1 MIVMRR
7 RTLIAIG
14 CALAAGVVRAEEPR
28 QIGWDN
34 LALKLSAAENPFAR
48 LSVEHLEALV
58 DVAALRDRKAR
69 GVAVSASE
77 AATERTAAAKLQRA
91 GIDVDD
97 LLSRRNE
104 LAAKQ
109 QALTKAT
116 NPELDGKLV
125 RMPGYLLPLEFNGRL
140 VSEFLLVPWVGACIH
155 TPPPPPNQVVH
166 VQADKPFEMSGAFD
180 AVWITGR
187 MSASAAKKSLHLVDG
202 AADVDV
208 GYSLRASRVEK
219 YKE

>member
-1 MIVMRR
+1 MIGMQR
-7 RTLIAIG
+7 RTLIVTCGAI
-14 CALAAGVVRAEEPR
+14 AASIVRAEEPR
-28 QIGWDN
+28 QIGWDD

-48 LSVEHLEALV
+48 LSPEHLEALV

-69 GVAVSASE
+69 GVAVSATE
-77 AATERTAAAKLQRA
+77 VATERAATAKLQKA
-91 GIDVDD
+91 GIDIDD

-125 RMPGYLLPLEFNGRL
+125 RMPGYLLPLEFNGKL

-155 TPPPPPNQVVH
+155 TPPPPPNQIIH
-166 VQADKPFEMSGAFD
+166 VKADKPFEMSGAFD
-180 AVWITGR
+180 PVWITGR
-187 MSASAAKKSLHLVDG
+187 MSAGAARKSLHLVDG

-208 GYSLRASRVEK
+208 GYSLRASRVER
-219 YKE
+219 YTP